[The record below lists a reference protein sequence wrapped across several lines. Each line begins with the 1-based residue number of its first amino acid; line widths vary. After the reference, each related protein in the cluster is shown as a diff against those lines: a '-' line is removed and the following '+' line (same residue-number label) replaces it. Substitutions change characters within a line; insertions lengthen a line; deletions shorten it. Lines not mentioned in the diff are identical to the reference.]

1 MNDSSGRVV
10 SKVAGA
16 VVTIEVAQNLKAAQG
31 RAEELF
37 AAVVASGMIRP
48 GVLESELSAA
58 IDVLARERFGL
69 RRHWHR
75 RVVRCGAN
83 TLLTYYD
90 DAEDL
95 RIAEDDL
102 VVVDLGPVFGEWE
115 ADYGKTYVV
124 GDNPR
129 KRQLVADIESA
140 LRLGREL
147 YEAMPGL
154 SAGALY
160 DYVHAL
166 AGDFGWEFG
175 APTAGHLI
183 GHFPHEQAPRN
194 ARRFSIRP
202 GNDILLRERDDDGNP
217 RHWILEIHFVDRAER
232 IGAFCEELLTL

>member
-1 MNDSSGRVV
+1 MTSD
-10 SKVAGA
+10 
-16 VVTIEVAQNLKAAQG
+16 VAQNLKAAQG
-31 RAEELF
+31 RAEQLF
-37 AAVVASGMIRP
+37 AEVVASGMIRP
-48 GVLESELSAA
+48 GVRESELSAA
-58 IDVLARERFGL
+58 IDALARERFGL

-95 RIAEDDL
+95 RIAADDL

-115 ADYGKTYVV
+115 ADYGRTYVV
-124 GDNPR
+124 GDSPR
-129 KRQLVADIESA
+129 KRQLVADIEA
-140 LRLGREL
+140 AFRLGREL

-154 SAGALY
+154 TAGALY

-175 APTAGHLI
+175 APTAGHLV
-183 GHFPHEQAPRN
+183 GHFPHERAPGDT
-194 ARRFSIRP
+194 RRFSIRP
-202 GNDILLRERDDDGNP
+202 GNEIALREPDAAGRP